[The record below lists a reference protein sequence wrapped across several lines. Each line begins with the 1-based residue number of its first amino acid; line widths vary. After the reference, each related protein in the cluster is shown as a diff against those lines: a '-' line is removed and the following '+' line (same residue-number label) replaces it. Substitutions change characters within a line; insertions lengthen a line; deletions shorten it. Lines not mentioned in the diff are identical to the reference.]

1 MLINDRL
8 NLLPFA
14 FYLLPLR
21 REPAMNELLGTL
33 LGQYRIDDVIGRG
46 GAATVYKAYQ
56 PSLERNVAIKVL
68 CPTDDPQFAA
78 RFQREAWVIAQ
89 LQHPNILPIYECG
102 ERGGL
107 FYLALQYIDDG
118 ATLAQRLGV
127 PTDPGVALAL
137 TERVLSALEY
147 AHMRGVVHRDL
158 KPANILMAAPDWPVL
173 ADFGIAK
180 LTSASPGLTLTGWV
194 IGTPEYMAPEQAS
207 GQPIDARADIYAMGV
222 VLYEMLTGRV
232 PFTSS
237 SPVAVLQQHL
247 NAPPPSLRSA
257 APHLPAAVE
266 AIVLRALAK
275 APADRYPSAAAMR
288 EDVLRVSES
297 LRACLKSP
305 QQDLSGAAHTRHCD
319 HDYYL
324 APRLTGHDR
333 GLNLFKQLVKPTVA
347 FQHEAPP
354 RKPRRITAT
363 FAAIILAAALLGGG
377 SGLGSAWLQQIE
389 AEPAQVQTVR
399 R

>member
-68 CPTDDPQFAA
+68 RASDDPQFAA

-102 ERGGL
+102 ERDGL
-107 FYLALQYIDDG
+107 FYLALQYVDDG
-118 ATLAQRLGV
+118 ATLANRLGK
-127 PTDPGVALAL
+127 PMEPGAALML

-147 AHMRGVVHRDL
+147 AHSRGVIHRDL
-158 KPANILMAAPDWPVL
+158 KPANILMSAPDWPML

-180 LTSASPGLTLTGWV
+180 LTNAQGLTLAGWV

-207 GQPIDARADIYAMGV
+207 GQPIDAGVDIYAMGV

-232 PFTSS
+232 PFTAP
-237 SPVAVLQQHL
+237 SPVAVLQQHM
-247 NAPPPSLRSA
+247 NTPVPSLRRV
-257 APHLPAAVE
+257 APHLSVAVE
-266 AIVLRALAK
+266 EIALRALAK
-275 APADRYPSAAAMR
+275 DPANRYQSAAAMR
-288 EDVLRVSES
+288 ADIQRIAES
-297 LRACLKSP
+297 LKST
-305 QQDLSGAAHTRHCD
+305 AALWH
-319 HDYYL
+319 
-324 APRLTGHDR
+324 A
-333 GLNLFKQLVKPTVA
+333 
-347 FQHEAPP
+347 APP
-354 RKPRRITAT
+354 RKPRRIPMT
-363 FAAIILAAALLGGG
+363 FAAIIVVAALLGGG

-389 AEPAQVQTVR
+389 AGPAQVQMIGR
-399 R
+399 